1 MKKLKERSDWFKGLL
16 YAEQMYK
23 DGYDFCKLYQTE
35 LVRLFDNS
43 DLQLISKNST
53 IEFTRGIK
61 DYAAFILKIPE

>member
-23 DGYDFCKLYQTE
+23 DGYDFSKLYGYE
-35 LVRLFDNS
+35 LVKFYFDGKEKVS
-43 DLQLISKNST
+43 VNST
-53 IEFTRGIK
+53 IQFTRGIK